1 MESYENRMIVTKLK
15 ILYVLSVNTLAGPGV
30 TDA

>member
-1 MESYENRMIVTKLK
+1 MESYEDRMIVTKLK

-30 TDA
+30 KDA